1 MDFDSLTQQLLVAF
15 LNNSNNKTDLTVQ
28 LKNGFHRL
36 ARHSTHWRQKKDHT
50 NIAASP
56 ALFTKNPLHSSSEV
70 QWSVLPSISSGT
82 LMPTSANEFIISPM
96 PTPARLQQS
105 AESAAFALS
114 AQLNS
119 QTDAANSDGILYDIF
134 LHSEQHSK
142 GQKGNSSWLDGSA
155 GFNPGDTSIVNKL
168 DLMDFVI
175 GIVLAI
181 VTLATVIGNALV
193 IMAILRERHLRSVGN
208 YLVFSLALADLMV
221 ACLVMPLGALYVVTG
236 QWTLGAAFCDLW
248 TTVDVL
254 CCTASILH
262 LLAIAIVS
270 LILFYYFFV
279 ISLFITVINIQ
290 ALSQD

>member
-1 MDFDSLTQQLLVAF
+1 MDFDDLTQRLLVAF
-15 LNNSNNKTDLTVQ
+15 LNRSSTSKTDLTVR

-36 ARHSTHWRQKKDHT
+36 ARHSTHWRQEQQHQHID
-50 NIAASP
+50 
-56 ALFTKNPLHSSSEV
+56 ALSALSKSALHLSSSEV
-70 QWSVLPSISSGT
+70 QWSLLPSISSST
-82 LMPTSANEFIISPM
+82 PVSSSANQLIISPL
-96 PTPARLQQS
+96 PTPALLQQS
-105 AESAAFALS
+105 AESVSSALS

-119 QTDAANSDGILYDIF
+119 ADTDSDGILYDIF
-134 LHSEQHSK
+134 LHNGDHHSA
-142 GQKGNSSWLDGSA
+142 GQQRNSSWLGGTA
-155 GFNPGDTSIVNKL
+155 GFTPGDTDGSIVNKL

-208 YLVFSLALADLMV
+208 YLVFSLAIADLMV
-221 ACLVMPLGALYVVTG
+221 AALVMPLGALYVVTG

-270 LILFYYFFV
+270 SILFVSSFSIHYC
-279 ISLFITVINIQ
+279 N
-290 ALSQD
+290 